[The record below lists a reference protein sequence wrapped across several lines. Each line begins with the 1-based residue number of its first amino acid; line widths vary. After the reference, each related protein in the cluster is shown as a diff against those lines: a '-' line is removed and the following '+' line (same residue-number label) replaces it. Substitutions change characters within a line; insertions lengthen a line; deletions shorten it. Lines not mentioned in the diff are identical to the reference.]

1 MSNKAEQERTDV
13 GSKGVSRRTV
23 LQTAGAAGVA
33 AAGTGLGLFGGKAP
47 AFAQSREIHLVT
59 FPQFAGPEDTYA
71 RVASEFES
79 QTGVKVKIEKI
90 DQNNIVAR
98 GTAVIE
104 SGSGADMS
112 HVHWN
117 QAQLWAG
124 GLTDHS
130 DLIEELGGGEI
141 YEFARQANLDSDGVY
156 RGFPYV
162 WVPVMHSYRKDIF
175 AELGIERFP
184 ETMEEYLEAGRKLK
198 EHGMPVGFTL
208 GHTVGD
214 APSNAYPWLWGFGA
228 MEVDADQKVAID
240 SAETR
245 QALEFFREFWDAACD
260 PAGLAYDDGTNN
272 RAWMGERIGLTINA
286 TSIYWYARNNPDKV
300 PEGMADN
307 IGHGLQPAGPA
318 GRYHVLQP
326 WNYVI
331 FKSSKNIDACK
342 EFIRVQMQDDNY
354 HEWLDGFGGFAAG
367 ITPKWED
374 HPIWNDPALTDVPK
388 SARFGRNF
396 GHAGPMDRKAME
408 SLSKYIVVDLL
419 ARLIRG
425 DSVDDAVAWGAH
437 ELKQVYES

>member
-1 MSNKAEQERTDV
+1 MNQKHDRKQTVARE
-13 GSKGVSRRTV
+13 KGVSRRTV

-33 AAGTGLGLFGGKAP
+33 AAGTSIGLFGGKAP

-59 FPQFAGPEDTYA
+59 FPQISGAEDVFNQ
-71 RVASEFES
+71 VATDFGKD
-79 QTGVKVKIEKI
+79 TGVNVKIEKI

-130 DLIEELGGGEI
+130 DLIDEFGGDQI
-141 YEFARQANLDSDGVY
+141 YEFARQANLAEDGVY
-156 RGFPYV
+156 RGFPYT
-162 WVPVMHSYRKDIF
+162 WVPVMHSFRKDIF
-175 AELGIERFP
+175 ADLGIERFP
-184 ETMEEYLEAGRKLK
+184 ETMEEYLEAGQKLK
-198 EHGMPVGFTL
+198 ENGTPVGFTL

-228 MEVDADQKVAID
+228 MEVDENQKVAID

-272 RAWMGERIGLTINA
+272 RAFAGERIGLTINA
-286 TSIYWYARNNPDKV
+286 TSIYWFSRNNPDKV
-300 PEGMADN
+300 PEGLADK
-307 IGHGLQPAGPA
+307 IGHGLQPKGPA
-318 GRYHVLQP
+318 GRFHVLQP

-331 FKSSKNIDACK
+331 FKESKNVDACK
-342 EFIRVQMQDDNY
+342 DFIRYQMQDDRY
-354 HEWLDGFGGFAAG
+354 SEWLTGFGGFAAG
-367 ITPKWED
+367 ISPRWES
-374 HPIWNDPALTDVPK
+374 HPVWNDPALKDVPT

-396 GHAGPMDRKAME
+396 GHAGPMDRSAME
-408 SLSKYIVVDLL
+408 SLSKFIIVDLL

-425 DSVDDAVAWGAH
+425 DSIDDVVAWGAR
-437 ELKQVYES
+437 ELKVVYET